1 MNYRNIEE
9 NIAYHTFLEYHL
21 MIYNLPKFVS
31 VEDTFKASI
40 SVPSYLLG
48 VFFEHILRTPMPRTR
63 GSYKEHCGEYFI
75 KQSPKDEIIIKH
87 ELLDFNSYLEDMSR
101 FKNTLLQTPTRK
113 YLFSYSDGIES
124 MKIPIDDLQLASD
137 LMRYFLKQKII
148 QYNKNVKWVDSLHP
162 SFDKLGHGLYYENKE
177 EKLDLLWKNGEPKV
191 VFKNIKMF
199 YERNEI
205 FDEVEGEK
213 LQLMW

>member
-9 NIAYHTFLEYHL
+9 YIAHHTFLEYHL
-21 MIYNLPKFVS
+21 MIYNLPELLP
-31 VEDTFKASI
+31 VEDTFKATI

-48 VFFEHILRTPMPRTR
+48 AFFERILRTPMPQTR
-63 GSYKEHCGEYFI
+63 GSYNVRYGEYFI
-75 KQSPKDEIIIKH
+75 KQTPKDEIIIKH
-87 ELLDFNSYLEDMSR
+87 ELLDFNSYLEDISR
-101 FKNTLLQTPTRK
+101 YKNTLLETPTRK

-124 MKIPIDDLQLASD
+124 MKIPIDDLQLASG

-148 QYNKNVKWVDSLHP
+148 QYHKNVKWVDSLHP
-162 SFDKLGHGLYYENKE
+162 SFDKLGHGLFYENKE
-177 EKLDLLWKNGEPKV
+177 GKFDLLWKNGESKV

-205 FDEVEGEK
+205 FDEVEGEN